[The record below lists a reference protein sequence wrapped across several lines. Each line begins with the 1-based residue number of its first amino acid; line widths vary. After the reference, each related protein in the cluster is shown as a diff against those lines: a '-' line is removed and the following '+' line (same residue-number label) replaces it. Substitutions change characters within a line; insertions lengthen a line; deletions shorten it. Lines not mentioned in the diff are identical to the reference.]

1 MTNSMTNLLAAG
13 KLACPACGG
22 PVVMQAAL
30 SCESCNQEY
39 PMLGGMPILMDRPQ
53 ENIHTWRQQ
62 FMSFVASQQN
72 AIQQERSLIA
82 SPTCYAPM
90 KKRLQKI
97 IYART
102 ENLQAIADLMIPLRD
117 AGEGTPP
124 REARPADSGAG
135 YFSNTYYL
143 LRDWGWDTGESD
155 VMCNKVKEILPP
167 DLVMESLLV
176 LGAGGCR
183 ESYSLHEH
191 YNCPLTVSTD
201 IDPLKLLG
209 ASRIIS
215 GGELN
220 LYQIFLNNVRDAQRN
235 VSYWELRGPQP
246 PENEFLYMLADA
258 TRLPFAE
265 NSFQVIFTP
274 FLIDVVGEDLR
285 TLVPKIRRI
294 LQPGGIWVNY
304 GAMTFGYQVAYT
316 GEEVLAIVADAGFRV
331 TNHGYEMK
339 PHIAP
344 RESGLQQAYDALY
357 FTAIK

>member
-1 MTNSMTNLLAAG
+1 MINCMNNLLVTG
-13 KLACPACGG
+13 KLACPACNG
-22 PVVMQAAL
+22 PLSMKAEL
-30 SCESCNQEY
+30 SCEKCNQKF
-39 PMLGGMPILMDRPQ
+39 PMLDGMPILMDKPQ
-53 ENIHTWRQQ
+53 ESINIWRQQ

-72 AIQQERSLIA
+72 AIRQESSLIA

-97 IYART
+97 IRART
-102 ENLQAIADLMIPLRD
+102 ENLQSIADLMIPLRD

-124 REARPADSGAG
+124 QKAVPVDSGAG

-155 VMCNKVKEILPP
+155 IMCDKVKEILPP

-220 LYQIFLNNVRDAQRN
+220 LYQIFLNNVRDAQKN
-235 VSYWELRGPQP
+235 VSYWELRGPQL
-246 PENEFLYMLADA
+246 PEKEFLYILADA

-265 NSFQVIFTP
+265 SSFQVVFTP

-285 TLVPKIRRI
+285 TLAPKIQRI

-304 GAMTFGYQVAYT
+304 GAMTFGYEMAYT
-316 GEEVLAIVADAGFRV
+316 GEEVLAIIADSGFKI
-331 TNHGYEMK
+331 TEQGYQSK

-344 RESGLQQAYDALY
+344 RESGLQQAYDCLY
-357 FTAIK
+357 FSAVK